1 MKSIGKIETVAALF
15 GLILAAPS
23 SYGAASCAST
33 GSQPVAST
41 IEVTNTTR
49 DGGCL
54 TYNASSALGDGSQSE
69 GQKPIFKVTNGTL
82 KNVILGNNGA
92 DGIHTYGNVTLENIT
107 WRDVGEDA
115 MTVKSSGT
123 VNVRYISGWNAA
135 DKFFQQNAASTL
147 NVHSAYINNAKKAF
161 RQVGGST
168 WTGSVRFTS
177 SNLYNITEAVFRTD
191 SSTSTARWE
200 SGGGSNVLSVCRGYA
215 SGKCTVG
222 SGVTGYSRVNY

>member
-1 MKSIGKIETVAALF
+1 MRSMGKIETIAALF
-15 GLILAAPS
+15 GLVLVAPS
-23 SYGAASCAST
+23 SYGAASCTST

-54 TYNASSALGDGSQSE
+54 TYNASSALGDGSQAE

-161 RQVGGST
+161 RQLGGST
-168 WTGSVRFTS
+168 FTGSVKFTS

-191 SSTSTARWE
+191 ASSSTARWE
-200 SGGGSNVLSVCRGYA
+200 SGSGSNVLSVCRGYA